1 MNTGIISSRYATA
14 LLRYTQETGGGERVC
29 AQVRRLLDHP
39 EQDPG
44 PLEPELER
52 LIRLLVQNGRMED
65 VRLILRTF
73 LTKYYQSLGVKVAVL
88 TTVVASEELEHK
100 VRAMLEKQF
109 GGEVLIESRV
119 DPALVGGFTLEVG
132 DYLLDASVRRQIET
146 IRRQFVIQNNRILE
160 WRRIQSRR
168 ARFPRSCWTSSAGS
182 TTRSNTKKSATC

>member
-109 GGEVLIESRV
+109 GGKVLIESRV

-132 DYLLDASVRRQIET
+132 DYLLDASVRHQIET
-146 IRRQFVIQNNRILE
+146 IRRQFVIQNNRIV
-160 WRRIQSRR
+160 
-168 ARFPRSCWTSSAGS
+168 
-182 TTRSNTKKSATC
+182 

>member
-65 VRLILRTF
+65 VRLILRSF

-146 IRRQFVIQNNRILE
+146 IRRQFVIQNNRIV
-160 WRRIQSRR
+160 
-168 ARFPRSCWTSSAGS
+168 
-182 TTRSNTKKSATC
+182 